1 MDEVHRSA
9 LAAAR
14 RRRYVSWYPLA
25 SHSHMAA
32 AAQARSSFL
41 VLLVATWSLS
51 PRLAGASTSTEAAA
65 AGRGV
70 TLRLDA
76 SQVVVDN
83 GAVQVA
89 LSAPEGRITGVSY
102 SGDGETTNL
111 LGYDAG
117 EGDSGG

>member
-1 MDEVHRSA
+1 MDEAHRSA

-41 VLLVATWSLS
+41 VLLVVTGSLS

-70 TLRLDA
+70 TLRVDP
-76 SQVVVDN
+76 SQVRTVRY
-83 GAVQVA
+83 GTRQQPSSPLGPGVA
-89 LSAPEGRITGVSY
+89 LLARLMTSWFGCVH
-102 SGDGETTNL
+102 
-111 LGYDAG
+111 
-117 EGDSGG
+117 

>member
-76 SQVVVDN
+76 SQVRVRYGTRQQPSSPL
-83 GAVQVA
+83 GAGVA
-89 LSAPEGRITGVSY
+89 LLARSMTSWF
-102 SGDGETTNL
+102 
-111 LGYDAG
+111 GYVH
-117 EGDSGG
+117 